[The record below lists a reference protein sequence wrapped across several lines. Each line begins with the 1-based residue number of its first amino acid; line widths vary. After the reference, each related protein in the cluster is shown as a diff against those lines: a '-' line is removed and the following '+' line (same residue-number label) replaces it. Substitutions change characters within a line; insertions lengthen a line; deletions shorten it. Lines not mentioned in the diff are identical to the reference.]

1 MVLQWFS
8 CDLKYLR
15 AITPK
20 RHLIILT
27 LWNVG
32 SSRYSEHLFHSK
44 FILPI
49 MVFNI
54 YDNNLYFQ
62 LLYCFQL
69 WHPFKWIISNTIY
82 YLSAFQ
88 KEFSVLYTEISQKF
102 IEKFPSYSMLKYTN
116 TNNKVSTQLKHV
128 IIQGIDLHFNG
139 LKHK

>member
-8 CDLKYLR
+8 CDPKYLR

-62 LLYCFQL
+62 LMYFFQL

-88 KEFSVLYTEISQKF
+88 KEFSVLYIYGNFTKIYREISK
-102 IEKFPSYSMLKYTN
+102 L
-116 TNNKVSTQLKHV
+116 LHV
-128 IIQGIDLHFNG
+128 EIYQYKQQGVHTIKTCHHSGHRFAF
-139 LKHK
+139 